1 MRSTIANI
9 MKENL
14 FDQLKTANWLKVSA
28 LMTVTEVK
36 NGYLLADSDV
46 KTE

>member
-1 MRSTIANI
+1 

-14 FDQLKTANWLKVSA
+14 FDQLQTANLLKVSA
-28 LMTVTEVK
+28 LTTVSKVK

-46 KTE
+46 KAE